1 MTMMTGR
8 ALASK
13 LALVFG
19 LMISTS
25 ACSNGSDQAAS
36 MSKDGQVSAVAFA
49 SGEGAAEFASRIL
62 GTYRDNPSERNF
74 FYVQVAGYLELRAD
88 GSYRKAEDFEL
99 AGEAVHG
106 QWQLNTSADAL
117 PYEPLPA
124 LDPMP
129 VEGVPGPSAEVVM
142 RVNEERMAVYN
153 APRALLTFKS
163 SSAEL
168 PSEEQVIVKILS
180 ADKLLLIDGHR
191 KTPVY
196 RQPSAVTR

>member
-1 MTMMTGR
+1 MKLVIGR
-8 ALASK
+8 VLACNV
-13 LALVFG
+13 ALVFG
-19 LMISTS
+19 LTISAS
-25 ACSNGSDQAAS
+25 ACSNPSDEAAPK
-36 MSKDGQVSAVAFA
+36 SKDGQVSAVAFA
-49 SGEGAAEFASRIL
+49 SGDGAAEFVSRIL

-74 FYVQVAGYLELRAD
+74 FYVQVAGYLELMAD
-88 GSYRKAEDFEL
+88 GSYRKAEDVEL
-99 AGEAVHG
+99 VGAADHG
-106 QWQLNTSADAL
+106 QWQLDTSADAL
-117 PYEPLPA
+117 PFEPVPQ

-163 SSAEL
+163 ADPEL

-191 KTPVY
+191 QTRVY
-196 RQPSAVTR
+196 RQPPAVAR